1 MPNLLFRV
9 SERMNKEYK
18 SSMGENG
25 KRWQLNEMD
34 WYRAVQDLLIQDE
47 DGFLN
52 SHSSIV

>member
-9 SERMNKEYK
+9 SERLNKEYK

-34 WYRAVQDLLIQDE
+34 WYRAVQDLFIRDKMN
-47 DGFLN
+47 F
-52 SHSSIV
+52 